1 FFDEFLLKT
10 SHDAGVKQVVLLAAG
25 MDTRAFRL
33 PWPVKT
39 RLYEIDSVEVLARKQ
54 SVLDR
59 MGLKPACER
68 HVVCADLTES
78 LRGALL
84 STTYDSTQPSV
95 WLIEGLFVYLTGTSV
110 STLMSKIG

>member
-1 FFDEFLLKT
+1 LFNDPAADALAGGEGFKWLERFADPRTPPGTANPYFAIRTRFFDEFLLKT

-25 MDTRAFRL
+25 MDTRAFSL

-68 HVVCADLTES
+68 HVVCADL
-78 LRGALL
+78 
-84 STTYDSTQPSV
+84 
-95 WLIEGLFVYLTGTSV
+95 
-110 STLMSKIG
+110 